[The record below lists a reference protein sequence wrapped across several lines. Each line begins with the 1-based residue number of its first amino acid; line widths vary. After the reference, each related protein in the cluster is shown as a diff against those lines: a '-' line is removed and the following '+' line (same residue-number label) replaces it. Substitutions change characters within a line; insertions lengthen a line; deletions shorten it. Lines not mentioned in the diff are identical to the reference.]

1 MCDESGSSWFH
12 QIRDHKDGGCGQRG
26 GGGGREGMLGRT
38 LNADVRN
45 L

>member
-1 MCDESGSSWFH
+1 MVP
-12 QIRDHKDGGCGQRG
+12 QMRDHKDGGCGQWRG
-26 GGGGREGMLGRT
+26 RGAKEVLGRT